1 MDARFLVDQKIK
13 MNIKDGGDL
22 PEIEWAIGL
31 AVRSLL
37 ARDAAIIPS
46 NIIAELSTK
55 FPSRSID
62 ETAKIK
68 AAIAW
73 LQNQIN

>member
-1 MDARFLVDQKIK
+1 
-13 MNIKDGGDL
+13 MNFKDDGDV

-46 NIIAELSTK
+46 NIIAELNTQ
-55 FPSRSID
+55 FPSRSMD

-73 LQNQIN
+73 FQNRIN